1 MICSP
6 SGAAQWKAP
15 HNVDNLWTNEKQ
27 PNGLGAV
34 DCSMT
39 KYITVILSGIRG
51 KSNENSR

>member
-34 DCSMT
+34 DCSLT

-51 KSNENSR
+51 ESNEKSR